1 VDVRR
6 SVAVLGVLAC
16 MAISTSPA
24 SAVSPQATSPD
35 VAVQTIVGGGTGT
48 ISISAQFPFWNGG
61 YSSTSQLGQGRYS
74 IGGSLGDAEFVRSD
88 GMTLH
93 GEWNPFRDFD
103 DCGPLGPDVHCH
115 HFDFVGSADIA
126 SAHLVV
132 ALVFP
137 HDALDHGTPAGFL
150 MRGTL
155 TLRHRLSGY
164 AMLDTTGTTY
174 AFGGLD
180 HLGDAHTSAA
190 TDVELT
196 PSRRGQWIVNRSGQ
210 VFAFG
215 DASYLGNADTSSF
228 APGETVTNMSATPT
242 GKGYWLFTSKGR
254 AVPFGDAHFLGD
266 IHGTPLN
273 GPIVGS
279 IATPTGKG
287 YYMVGSDGGVFAF
300 GDAAFRGSMG
310 NVRLNRPVVGL
321 VPTADN
327 DGYWLVAADGGVFS
341 FNAPFHGSMGG
352 VKLNRPIVTM
362 VPYAGAYLMVASD
375 GGIFNFSRP
384 FLRQPRRRAALGTH
398 RERCRHRLTK
408 PPITA
413 DLLGSP
419 RCAPSG
425 ILCA

>member
-1 VDVRR
+1 
-6 SVAVLGVLAC
+6 
-16 MAISTSPA
+16 MAISASPA
-24 SAVSPQATSPD
+24 SGVSRQATSPD
-35 VAVQTIVGGGTGT
+35 VAVQTIVGGGTG
-48 ISISAQFPFWNGG
+48 IMSISVQFAFWNGR
-61 YSSTSQLGQGRYS
+61 YSSTSQLGQGRYLVGTDPGHVEL
-74 IGGSLGDAEFVRSD
+74 IRSD
-88 GMTLH
+88 GMKLQ
-93 GEWNPFRDFD
+93 GDFNAFGAFD
-103 DCGPLGPDVHCH
+103 DCGPPDLHIRCV
-115 HFDFVGSADIA
+115 DVDLLGSADIA
-126 SAHLVV
+126 SAHLVLS
-132 ALVFP
+132 LVDPGDFNVI
-137 HDALDHGTPAGFL
+137 PAGML

-155 TLRHRLSGY
+155 TLRHRLGGY
-164 AMLDTTGTTY
+164 AMLDNTGMTY

-180 HLGDAHTSAA
+180 HLGDAHTLGAM
-190 TDVELT
+190 DVELT
-196 PSRRGQWIVNRSGQ
+196 PSHRGQWIVNRSGQ

-310 NVRLNRPVVGL
+310 NARLNRPVVGL

-327 DGYWLVAADGGVFS
+327 AGYWLVASDGGVFS

-352 VKLNRPIVTM
+352 VKLNRPILTM

-375 GGIFNFSRP
+375 GGIFNFSNGL
-384 FLRQPRRRAALGTH
+384 FFGSQGGTQ
-398 RERCRHRLTK
+398 L
-408 PPITA
+408 PAPIV
-413 DLLGSP
+413 
-419 RCAPSG
+419 SG
-425 ILCA
+425 AGTG